1 MLTITITENGK
12 LCTEYT
18 ENPIMISDARMEAD
32 ILHLVWTARGLPQR
46 DREMLCRFARKIKE
60 LSIGE

>member
-18 ENPIMISDARMEAD
+18 ENPIMISNPHIEAD
-32 ILHLVWTARGLPQR
+32 ILWLVWTARGLPQR
-46 DREMLCRFARKIKE
+46 DREMLCRLARKIKE
-60 LSIGE
+60 LSEGA